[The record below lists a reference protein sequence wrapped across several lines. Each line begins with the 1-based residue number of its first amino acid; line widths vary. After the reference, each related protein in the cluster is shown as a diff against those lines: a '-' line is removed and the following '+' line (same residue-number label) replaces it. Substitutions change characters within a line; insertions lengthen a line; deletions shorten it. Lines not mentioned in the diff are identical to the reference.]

1 MRHYKT
7 LTWADR
13 IKIEAWQKANIKPQR
28 MAEMLGVHFSTVYR
42 ELKRGQY
49 EHLNADYTTEIRYS
63 PDISEQKKQDNL
75 RAKGPELKIGDDMEF
90 ARFVEYMISVEK
102 YSPEAVLRTIK
113 QKGLKFNTSVSKQTL
128 YRYIEQGV
136 FPMISNNE
144 HHIKR
149 NKKEQNGKV
158 GE

>member
-1 MRHYKT
+1 
-7 LTWADR
+7 
-13 IKIEAWQKANIKPQR
+13 
-28 MAEMLGVHFSTVYR
+28 
-42 ELKRGQY
+42 
-49 EHLNADYTTEIRYS
+49 
-63 PDISEQKKQDNL
+63 
-75 RAKGPELKIGDDMEF
+75 MEF

-158 GE
+158 GEWESKKRNKKNTEQLNKKN